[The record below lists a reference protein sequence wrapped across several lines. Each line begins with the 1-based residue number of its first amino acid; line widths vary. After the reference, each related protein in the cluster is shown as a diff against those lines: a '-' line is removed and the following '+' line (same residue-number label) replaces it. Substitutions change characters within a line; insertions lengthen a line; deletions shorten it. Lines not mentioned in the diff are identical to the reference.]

1 MTNFDLNVPF
11 QLEKN
16 TIMKKILLL
25 LMCIPK
31 VVLLVIMRPL
41 GKNGRI
47 LEKKEIWKKDRLVA

>member
-1 MTNFDLNVPF
+1 
-11 QLEKN
+11 
-16 TIMKKILLL
+16 MKKILLL